1 MRHMISSF
9 LLALALAF
17 PMAGAHAA
25 AEAPEAEKEAGKEA
39 EAPASPFMIEKAV
52 LRPTIGP
59 VRRSAGYFTLHNHGE
74 ADRLTG
80 AELEGAGSVELHTH
94 IKEGEVMK
102 MRRIESADV
111 PANGMLIFKH
121 RAHHL
126 MIFDLEGPL
135 EEGMSVDGALIFEKA
150 GRVPVTFSVMTPDLS
165 GGTQKGDGMKH
176 HGSGH

>member
-1 MRHMISSF
+1 MRYMISSF
-9 LLALALAF
+9 LLALALTF

-25 AEAPEAEKEAGKEA
+25 EAPEAEVQA
-39 EAPASPFMIEKAV
+39 EVPASPFMIEKAV

-80 AELEGAGSVELHTH
+80 AELEGAGNVELHTH

-102 MRRIESADV
+102 MRRIESAEV

-135 EEGMSVDGALIFEKA
+135 KEGMSVDGALIFEKA
-150 GRVPVTFSVMTPDLS
+150 GRVPVTFSVMKPDLS
-165 GGTQKGDGMKH
+165 GGTQKDDGMKH

>member
-1 MRHMISSF
+1 MRYMISSF
-9 LLALALAF
+9 LLTLALAF
-17 PMAGAHAA
+17 TMAGARA
-25 AEAPEAEKEAGKEA
+25 AEAPEAEVQA
-39 EAPASPFMIEKAV
+39 EAPVSPFMIEKAV

-80 AELEGAGSVELHTH
+80 AELEGAGNVELHTH

-126 MIFDLEGPL
+126 MIFDLGGPL

-165 GGTQKGDGMKH
+165 GGAQKGEGMKH